1 MRGSLSLFRLLSLRP
16 SPLVSA
22 LPRAN
27 PPSLFL
33 SDSLSLSLAL
43 VLIHYLSLLIL
54 LSRILRHS
62 HSRGITV
69 RVFVIARLSRSRGS
83 CPPPPCHFL
92 LANFLRASRSRFHDS
107 PSCSLASP
115 FFIRAIVS
123 FYPRTSPVY
132 TPPPASSHP
141 LSLPL
146 SSSRVVSLCQIALIL
161 LSSAP
166 PCLSVFRC
174 HPRPPAPI
182 NPRELPHGVGRMH
195 GVYLYL
201 GRPSDTQ
208 PVIGFSERA
217 DRTAASSA
225 RFVTPLVP
233 ASLRRERGCH

>member
-33 SDSLSLSLAL
+33 PDSLSLSLAL

-92 LANFLRASRSRFHDS
+92 LVNPPCLSFSLSRFPVLLARISFFHVR
-107 PSCSLASP
+107 SCRS
-115 FFIRAIVS
+115 
-123 FYPRTSPVY
+123 TPVHHRY

-141 LSLPL
+141 LSPSFLFSRRLALPDRL
-146 SSSRVVSLCQIALIL
+146 DSSLFRSSVSLR
-161 LSSAP
+161 LSLP
-166 PCLSVFRC
+166 PPSTSPDQPPRVAARRRAHARGISLS
-174 HPRPPAPI
+174 RP
-182 NPRELPHGVGRMH
+182 
-195 GVYLYL
+195 
-201 GRPSDTQ
+201 T
-208 PVIGFSERA
+208 
-217 DRTAASSA
+217 
-225 RFVTPLVP
+225 
-233 ASLRRERGCH
+233 